1 MFESNNFLEIT
12 LFIALIIIIALCIY
26 HNTQK
31 PGFIPSQLL
40 NSFNNATSLHPA
52 TGLISNDIE
61 LPHNNNKIRLLTNQR
76 GIKIGFHEQFRK
88 VLPELG
94 WRSFYLNNFSG
105 LNNIVKGDKMTNNM
119 LGTNYLSCLDNTNN
133 VYKYVDY

>member
-12 LFIALIIIIALCIY
+12 LFIALVFIIALCIY
-26 HNTQK
+26 HNTQN
-31 PGFIPSQLL
+31 PGFISSSIQNAFNTTGPTQL
-40 NSFNNATSLHPA
+40 A

-76 GIKIGFHEQFRK
+76 GIKIGFHEQFKK

-105 LNNIVKGDKMTNNM
+105 LNNILNADKMTNNM
-119 LGTNYLSCLDNTNN
+119 LGANYLSCLDNTNN